1 MSNLINLIIVR
12 LLTMRKKLYYYLQ
25 REDIEMDNIFCK
37 NLKSA
42 RIKAGMTQEQ
52 IASAVGVAVTTYS
65 NWELG
70 KREPNVLKIKA
81 LAKALGV
88 TGDYLLGLEP
98 IDQLERD
105 FDALKSKFGE
115 DRLAAYF
122 EALKKV
128 IE

>member
-1 MSNLINLIIVR
+1 
-12 LLTMRKKLYYYLQ
+12 
-25 REDIEMDNIFCK
+25 MDNIFCK

-105 FDALKSKFGE
+105 FDTLKSKFGE
-115 DRLAAYF
+115 DRLNAYF